1 MKRTYD
7 LVEQRIKS
15 VSGTLAIEGI
25 ELSEQSINNINRYVS
40 GEATY
45 EQLLNEIKDRYA
57 DHEKSKEIS

>member
-1 MKRTYD
+1 MSDD

-15 VSGTLAIEGI
+15 VSGTLAIENI

-45 EQLLNEIKDRYA
+45 EQILKEIKDRYK
-57 DHEKSKEIS
+57 DHEKSKEVS